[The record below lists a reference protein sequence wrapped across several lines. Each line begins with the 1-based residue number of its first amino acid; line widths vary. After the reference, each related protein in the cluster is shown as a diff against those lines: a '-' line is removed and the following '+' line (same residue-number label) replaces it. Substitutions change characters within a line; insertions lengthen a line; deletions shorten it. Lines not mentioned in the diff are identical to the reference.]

1 VSADALP
8 AEVASLSARFQPGPA
23 LLSKVGAFHDGSRS
37 EALWALAPGR
47 EEKPGMKYPVLDSDQ
62 MIPFL
67 QGVLSAFSLGY
78 TRVSVSVDVA
88 PDGRS
93 AIQKI
98 YYLVWCKETNEGM
111 VYRQD
116 WVSDTTHNDQA
127 GGLTRAHRR
136 FLKGLTGFIEH
147 DEDKIEQFARS
158 AARTGPYVQTAPAPP
173 PPPPPPPS
181 PPTPPPPSP
190 PAVTYSQPPAPTASG
205 QKPSPYEQ
213 RQQQQAQLPV
223 DQQLANMAEEAFNRP
238 IGQQQDHDAGPAA
251 SGAISRDPSQE
262 AKVAYLWSKGWERS
276 VAVQFVMADWVG
288 ALHENGYPSGLA
300 DALVAAVHGDP
311 MGSVRAF
318 DARLEEDVRQI
329 LMVSHGGSGAAVEA
343 AFAGTGYEMAAG
355 NPPTVAQTLWACLM
369 SPVTTPS
376 FP

>member
-1 VSADALP
+1 
-8 AEVASLSARFQPGPA
+8 
-23 LLSKVGAFHDGSRS
+23 
-37 EALWALAPGR
+37 LWALAPGR

-111 VYRQD
+111 IYRQD

-147 DEDKIEQFARS
+147 DEDKIEQFARP
-158 AARTGPYVQTAPAPP
+158 AARTGPYVQTAPPPTPQHPPSPP
-173 PPPPPPPS
+173 PPPPATPPPP
-181 PPTPPPPSP
+181 PPTPPPP
-190 PAVTYSQPPAPTASG
+190 PAATYSQPPAASASG
-205 QKPSPYEQ
+205 QEPSPYAQ

-223 DQQLANMAEEAFNRP
+223 DQQIKNMAEEAFNRP
-238 IGQQQDHDAGPAA
+238 IGQQQQDHDAGPAA
-251 SGAISRDPSQE
+251 SGAISRDPGQE
-262 AKVAYLWSKGWERS
+262 AKVGYLCSHKWERP
-276 VAVQFVMADWVG
+276 VAVQFVMADWAG
-288 ALHENGYPSGLA
+288 ALRENGYPLKLA
-300 DALVAAVHGDP
+300 EALVAAVDAAP
-311 MGSVRAF
+311 MQSVRAF
-318 DARLEEDVRQI
+318 CPRLEEEVRQI
-329 LMVSHGGSGAAVEA
+329 LITSHGNNGAAVEA
-343 AFAGTGYEMAAG
+343 AFAGTGYEMVDG
-355 NPPTVAQTLWACLM
+355 SPPTVAQTLWACLM
-369 SPVTTPS
+369 SPVTVPS